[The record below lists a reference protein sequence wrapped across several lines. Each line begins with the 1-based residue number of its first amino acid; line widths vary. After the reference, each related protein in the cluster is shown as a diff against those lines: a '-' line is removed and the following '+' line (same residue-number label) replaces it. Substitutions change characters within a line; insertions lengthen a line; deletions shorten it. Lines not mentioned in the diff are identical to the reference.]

1 VVFSKNSA
9 LQPADYTG
17 PVYLNNL
24 ECLQLYIQ
32 LGIANHHTFSDR
44 KITFISTLHLSGQ
57 CTLLTTQHTSMEE
70 QTWQLKE
77 TWTDVSFRLIPLWK
91 VADLHFIRCG
101 GTNFTE

>member
-17 PVYLNNL
+17 LVLYLNNL

-44 KITFISTLHLSGQ
+44 KFLPCI
-57 CTLLTTQHTSMEE
+57 
-70 QTWQLKE
+70 
-77 TWTDVSFRLIPLWK
+77 
-91 VADLHFIRCG
+91 
-101 GTNFTE
+101 

>member
-1 VVFSKNSA
+1 
-9 LQPADYTG
+9 
-17 PVYLNNL
+17 
-24 ECLQLYIQ
+24 
-32 LGIANHHTFSDR
+32 
-44 KITFISTLHLSGQ
+44 
-57 CTLLTTQHTSMEE
+57 MEE